1 MAFVLKVRLD
11 PIGMRIIRSDT
22 QFTLGVRHQYGTASS
37 PCNSTCTGSNC
48 CNSTC
53 TGSNGQVKI
62 DLGGTKLRLNQLEWK
77 STSDETWVG
86 ETTRYDTKGI
96 YYMECGGC
104 NGHCKPDG
112 DLRVVIKGC

>member
-11 PIGMRIIRSDT
+11 PIGMRIIRNDT
-22 QFTLGVRHQYGTASS
+22 QFTLGVKHQYGSASS
-37 PCNSTCTGSNC
+37 PCCDSTR
-48 CNSTC
+48 TC
-53 TGSNGQVKI
+53 GNGQVRI

-77 STSDETWVG
+77 CTSDETWVG
-86 ETTRYDTKGI
+86 KTTRYDTNGI